1 MRSGP
6 PSEAASDPS
15 TQDPLEEAVGLAI
28 QLVQADHAVAA
39 YRERAVRLAATVAEL
54 LARGNLSE
62 QLLQMLLHWRLACT
76 RGKWV

>member
-54 LARGNLSE
+54 LARGNLRE
-62 QLLQMLLHWRLACT
+62 QLLHMLLHWRLACT
-76 RGKWV
+76 RGRWV